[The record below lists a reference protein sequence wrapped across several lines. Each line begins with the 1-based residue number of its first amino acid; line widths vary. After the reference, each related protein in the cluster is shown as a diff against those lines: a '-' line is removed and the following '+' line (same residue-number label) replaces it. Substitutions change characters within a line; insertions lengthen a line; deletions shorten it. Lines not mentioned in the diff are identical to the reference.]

1 MWRVFMCTAGTSGE
15 RRCATSEMP
24 LAQKRGSVSA
34 PGICLRNSGANSPYT
49 VETLTP
55 TFSKTRPRIIA
66 IVPPP
71 PPSRAH
77 GLRSNR
83 PGGPLGAGAGIGVLD
98 RLEFGADAVAQLLE
112 PARGAFLAASAAS

>member
-1 MWRVFMCTAGTSGE
+1 MCAAGTSGE

-34 PGICLRNSGANSPYT
+34 PGIWARNSGANSPQT

-71 PPSRAH
+71 PPSRTH
-77 GLRSNR
+77 GLRSKR
-83 PGGPLGAGAGIGVLD
+83 PAGPASGRA
-98 RLEFGADAVAQLLE
+98 
-112 PARGAFLAASAAS
+112 LA